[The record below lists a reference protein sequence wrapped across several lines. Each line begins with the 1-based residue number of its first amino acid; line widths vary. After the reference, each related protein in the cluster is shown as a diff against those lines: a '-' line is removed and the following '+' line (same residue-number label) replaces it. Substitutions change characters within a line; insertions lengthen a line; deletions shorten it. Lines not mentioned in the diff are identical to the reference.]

1 MAKKI
6 ITVYDDVSIEEV
18 CGILAKH
25 GLSGVPVVDKNK
37 KLVGFISERDII
49 ANFGKKCLTQKA
61 GDLMQREVIFI
72 KYGTSIEEASK
83 IFTEKKIRH
92 LPIVKNGRVVDIIS
106 RKDIIK
112 HLVGHYY

>member
-1 MAKKI
+1 MAKKV
-6 ITVYDDVSIEEV
+6 ITVFTDTPIEQV
-18 CGILAKH
+18 CKILSNH
-25 GLSGVPVVDKNK
+25 GLSGVPVVDRNK

-61 GDLMQREVIFI
+61 GDLMQRRVIFI

-92 LPIVKNGRVVDIIS
+92 LPIVKNGKVIDIIS

>member
-6 ITVYDDVSIEEV
+6 ITVYNDASIEEV
-18 CGILAKH
+18 CKILAKH

-49 ANFGKKCLTQKA
+49 ANFGRECLTEKA
-61 GDLMQREVIFI
+61 GDLMQRKVIFI

-92 LPIVKNGRVVDIIS
+92 LPIVKNGKVVDIIS